1 MIGRTFFRHVG
12 QTSPSPLAI
21 EVDRADGVFLYS
33 GERRYLD
40 MVSGVCVSNVGHG
53 RPEVVEA
60 VRRQAEDYFHLMV
73 YGEMI
78 EAPQVLHASLLT
90 SVLPP
95 SLDCIYYVN
104 SGSEAVDAAL
114 KLAKRL
120 TGRRR
125 MASFI
130 DCYHGSSH
138 ASMSL
143 MSDTVRQDAFRP
155 LLPEVDRLRF
165 NRMEDLSRIT
175 AETACVIVEPVQGEA
190 GVRLPAPGFLQALR
204 DRCDRTGAMLVF
216 DEVQTGFGR
225 TGRMFAF
232 EKFGVVP
239 DILVLAKALGG
250 GMPLGGLVSSKERL
264 DAFTHD
270 PVLGHITTFGG
281 HPVCCA
287 AALASLRL
295 LLGEP
300 WVGEA
305 ESKGRRIQ
313 EALER
318 HPAVMEVRRAG
329 LLLAVDLAS
338 ADAAGRMLPLLLE
351 EGAVSDYFL
360 YCPTAFRIAP
370 PLCISDDEVDLLLDI
385 VIRALNRL

>member
-1 MIGRTFFRHVG
+1 MMQRTFFRHVG

-33 GERRYLD
+33 GDRRYLD
-40 MVSGVCVSNVGHG
+40 LVSGVCVSNVGHG
-53 RPEVVEA
+53 RPEVTEA
-60 VRRQAEDYFHLMV
+60 VQEQVRNYFHLMV

-78 EAPQVLHASLLT
+78 EAPQVMHASLLA
-90 SVLPP
+90 SILPP

-130 DCYHGSSH
+130 NCYHGSSH

-143 MSDTVRQDAFRP
+143 MSDTARQDAFRP
-155 LLPEVDRLRF
+155 LLPEVDHLRF
-165 NRMEDLSRIT
+165 NRPEDLVRIT
-175 AETACVIVEPVQGEA
+175 EGTACVIVEPVQGEA
-190 GVRLPAPGFLQALR
+190 GVRTPAPGFLQALR
-204 DRCDRTGAMLVF
+204 ERCDSTGALLIF

-232 EKFGVVP
+232 EKYGAVP

-250 GMPLGGLVSSKERL
+250 GMPLGGVVSSKERL

-295 LLGEP
+295 LLREP
-300 WVGEA
+300 WVAQA
-305 ESKGRRIQ
+305 EEKGRR
-313 EALER
+313 LEQVLSR
-318 HPAVMEVRRAG
+318 HPAVREIRRSG
-329 LLLAVDLAS
+329 LLLAVDLGEPR
-338 ADAAGRMLPLLLE
+338 AAEKMLGLLLE

-360 YCPTAFRIAP
+360 YDPCSFRIAP
-370 PLCISDDEVDLLLDI
+370 PLCISDAEVDEAADI
-385 VIRALNRL
+385 VTRALDRL

>member
-1 MIGRTFFRHVG
+1 MRRTFFRHVG

-21 EVDRADGVFLYS
+21 EVDKADGVFLYS
-33 GERRYLD
+33 GQKRYLD
-40 MVSGVCVSNVGHG
+40 LVSGVCVSNIGHNN
-53 RPEVVEA
+53 PEVVEA
-60 VRRQAEDYFHLMV
+60 VRRQAGDYFHLMV

-78 EAPQVLHASLLT
+78 EAPQVLHAGLLT
-90 SVLPP
+90 SILP
-95 SLDCIYYVN
+95 SQLDCIYYVN

-125 MASFI
+125 IASFI
-130 DCYHGSSH
+130 NCYHGSSH

-143 MSDTVRQDAFRP
+143 MSDNARKDAFRP
-155 LLPEVDRLRF
+155 LLPEVDLLHF
-165 NRMEDLSRIT
+165 NRVEDLVHIT
-175 AETACVIVEPVQGEA
+175 EETACVIVEPVQGEA
-190 GVRLPAPGFLQALR
+190 GVILPAGNFLQELR
-204 DRCDRTGAMLVF
+204 QRCDETGAMLVF

-250 GMPLGGLVSSKERL
+250 GMPLGGVVSSKQRL
-264 DAFTHD
+264 DAFTCD

-287 AALASLRL
+287 AALASLKVL
-295 LLGEP
+295 LRENWVAGADAKGEYI
-300 WVGEA
+300 EN
-305 ESKGRRIQ
+305 
-313 EALER
+313 ALR
-318 HPAVMEVRRAG
+318 SHPAVREIRRAG
-329 LLLAVDLAS
+329 LLMAVDLGNPE
-338 ADAAGRMLPLLLE
+338 AAEKMLGLLLE

-360 YCPTAFRIAP
+360 YNPTSFRIAP
-370 PLCISDDEVDLLLDI
+370 PLCISQEETNIAVD
-385 VIRALNRL
+385 VVSRALDRL

>member
-165 NRMEDLSRIT
+165 NRMEDLARIT

-250 GMPLGGLVSSKERL
+250 GMPLGGVVSSKERL

-313 EALER
+313 EALEQ

-360 YCPTAFRIAP
+360 YCPTAFRTAP
-370 PLCISDDEVDLLLDI
+370 PLCISDDEVELLLDI

>member
-165 NRMEDLSRIT
+165 NRMEDLARIT

-250 GMPLGGLVSSKERL
+250 GMPLGGVVSSKERV

-313 EALER
+313 EALEQ

-370 PLCISDDEVDLLLDI
+370 PLCISDDEVELLLDI

>member
-1 MIGRTFFRHVG
+1 MISRTFFRHIG

-33 GERRYLD
+33 GGRRYLD
-40 MVSGVCVSNVGHG
+40 LVSGVCVSNVGHG

-60 VRRQAEDYFHLMV
+60 VRAQAGNYFHLMV
-73 YGEMI
+73 YGEII

-90 SVLPP
+90 SILPP
-95 SLDCIYYVN
+95 SLNCIYYVN
-104 SGSEAVDAAL
+104 SGSEAVDAAV
-114 KLAKRL
+114 KLSKRL

-125 MASFI
+125 MASFVN
-130 DCYHGSSH
+130 CYHGSSH
-138 ASMSL
+138 TSMSL
-143 MSDTVRQDAFRP
+143 MSDSARQDAFRP
-155 LLPEVDRLRF
+155 LLPEVDHLRF
-165 NRMEDLSRIT
+165 NRPEDLVRIT
-175 AETACVIVEPVQGEA
+175 EETSCVIVEPVQGEA
-190 GVRLPAPGFLQALR
+190 GVIVPAPGFLQALR
-204 DRCDRTGAMLVF
+204 DRCDSVGAMLVF

-232 EKFGVVP
+232 ERYGVVP

-250 GMPLGGLVSSKERL
+250 GMPLGGVVSSKERL

-295 LLGEP
+295 LLSEP
-300 WVGEA
+300 WVADA
-305 ESKGRRIQ
+305 ERKGRRIG
-313 EALER
+313 EALSR
-318 HPAVMEVRRAG
+318 HPAVREIRRSG
-329 LLLAVDLAS
+329 LLMAVDL
-338 ADAAGRMLPLLLE
+338 GRPELAEKMLGLLVE

-360 YCPTAFRIAP
+360 YNPTSFRIAP
-370 PLCISDDEVDLLLDI
+370 PLSISDAEVEEAVEIVTKALD
-385 VIRALNRL
+385 RL

>member
-1 MIGRTFFRHVG
+1 MRRTFFQHVG

-33 GERRYLD
+33 HGRRYIDL
-40 MVSGVCVSNVGHG
+40 VSGVCVSNIGHHH
-53 RPEVVEA
+53 PEVVEA
-60 VRRQAEDYFHLMV
+60 VRSQAGDYFHLMV

-78 EAPQVLHASLLT
+78 QAPQVLHASLLT
-90 SVLPP
+90 SILPP

-120 TGRRR
+120 TGRSR
-125 MASFI
+125 MASFVN
-130 DCYHGSSH
+130 CYHGSSH
-138 ASMSL
+138 ASLSL
-143 MSDTVRQDAFRP
+143 MDDEGRKGAFRP
-155 LLPEVDRLRF
+155 LLPGVDQLRF
-165 NRMEDLSRIT
+165 NCLQDLSLIT
-175 AETACVIVEPVQGEA
+175 DRTACVIVEPVQGEA
-190 GVRLPAPGFLQALR
+190 GVIVPDDGFLQALR
-204 DRCDRTGAMLVF
+204 TRCDETGTLLIF

-232 EKFGVVP
+232 EKYGVVP

-250 GMPLGGLVSSKERL
+250 GMPLGGVVSSKTRL

-287 AALASLRL
+287 AALASLKVL
-295 LLGEP
+295 LRED
-300 WVGEA
+300 WV
-305 ESKGRRIQ
+305 SKADMKGQYIGD
-313 EALER
+313 ALR
-318 HPAVMEVRRAG
+318 SHPAVREIRRSG
-329 LLLAVDLAS
+329 LLLAVDLGREDYAS
-338 ADAAGRMLPLLLE
+338 RMLGLLLD

-360 YCPTAFRIAP
+360 YNPTSFRIAP
-370 PLCISDDEVDLLLDI
+370 PLCISMEEADMAVNT
-385 VIRALNRL
+385 VIRALDKL

>member
-165 NRMEDLSRIT
+165 NRMEDLARIT

-250 GMPLGGLVSSKERL
+250 GMPLGGVVSSKERL

-313 EALER
+313 EALEQ

-370 PLCISDDEVDLLLDI
+370 PLCISDDEVELLLDI
-385 VIRALNRL
+385 VIRALDRL

>member
-165 NRMEDLSRIT
+165 NRMEDLARIT

-250 GMPLGGLVSSKERL
+250 GMPLGGVVSSKERL

-313 EALER
+313 EALEQ

-338 ADAAGRMLPLLLE
+338 ADAAGGMLPLLLE

-370 PLCISDDEVDLLLDI
+370 PLCISDDEVELLLDI

>member
-78 EAPQVLHASLLT
+78 EAPQVLHASLLS

-165 NRMEDLSRIT
+165 NRMEDLARIT

-250 GMPLGGLVSSKERL
+250 GMPLGGVVSSKERL

-313 EALER
+313 EALEQ

-370 PLCISDDEVDLLLDI
+370 PLCISDDEVELLLDI